1 MPQVPLTEV
10 RRDPRTFANRQLT
23 TIEEA
28 QIINYLKAIGFSL
41 GMLLNFGAPS
51 LQHKRS
57 VFSAK

>member
-1 MPQVPLTEV
+1 MTEV

-28 QIINYLKAIGFSL
+28 QIINYLKAIGLNL

-51 LQHKRS
+51 LQRKRF
-57 VFSAK
+57 VFSPK